1 MNVILD
7 MSLIVVFIAFLLYC
21 NATRQIT
28 FNISK
33 GSTVKTDICGLA
45 TNYAFSSCKPG
56 SLWVGNY
63 HIISKICMYVQ

>member
-45 TNYAFSSCKPG
+45 KTTHLVHANQVLYE
-56 SLWVGNY
+56 
-63 HIISKICMYVQ
+63 